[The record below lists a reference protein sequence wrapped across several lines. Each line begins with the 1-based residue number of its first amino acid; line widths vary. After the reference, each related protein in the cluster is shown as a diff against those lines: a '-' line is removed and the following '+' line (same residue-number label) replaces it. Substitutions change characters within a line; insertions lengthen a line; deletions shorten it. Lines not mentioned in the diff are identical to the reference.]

1 MLSDSFNLQKVNDL
15 YNNRGYDP
23 ETGNIK
29 DFKDAKAYLTERLY
43 PLNNGDYLLNEKNK
57 MRSINYEITSRTILN
72 KLPDELKKWFLKKYF
87 KLYEKVCKLNQP
99 IIKGDEINTIGQ
111 FLHKADVP
119 YSSFSDDIHIKVNM
133 MLNFYKELW
142 CNNNDTSFN
151 YIINWMANMVQG
163 VKNETI
169 LYLKSNLKGIGKSR
183 GTTFLIDHVIGQE
196 LAIESPSTPLTS
208 KYNSSLYGKLMV
220 AFEELEN
227 TSKYEWESISKRLKT
242 WSTSNKITIE
252 EKYMT
257 SFVSDNI
264 NNYIVLSNNDAIKG
278 ADGRRFYCLDLSSKR
293 LGDTKYWESLH
304 ADCFNN
310 EVGHAFYIYLKERDI
325 SNFNCRVFE
334 ATKSKTDALTD
345 LLNNVYKFLKFNY
358 VLCDKDILLTS
369 KELYELYLD
378 YCNKTSNKEFK
389 KRKFISLLREVDIE
403 YRTSNGKCIYN
414 VSIDKLKQTAD
425 KFKWKYEDDA
435 EEFSD
440 NCIWDNIEQK
450 QQPNPIDHEDR
461 ISILNDN
468 NKQLKEENEQ
478 LKELI
483 KSLQEQLNA
492 QDKPKLKKVVKKSK
506 SKVKDLIDSINNKLD
521 EQKPQPQPKPKPK
534 KISIK
539 ISNMDMLLTDF
550 DSI

>member
-1 MLSDSFNLQKVNDL
+1 MISGSFNLQKINDL
-15 YNNRGYDP
+15 FNNRGYDP

-43 PLNNGDYLLNEKNK
+43 PLNNGDYLLNEKGK
-57 MRSINYEITSRTILN
+57 IRSINYEITSRTILN
-72 KLPDELKKWFLKKYF
+72 KLPDELKKWYLKKYF
-87 KLYEKVCKLNQP
+87 KLYEQVCKLNQP
-99 IIKGDEINTIGQ
+99 IIQGDEINTIGQ
-111 FLHKADVP
+111 FLHKDDRA
-119 YSSFSDDIHIKVNM
+119 YSSFSDDIHIKVNT

-142 CNNNDTSFN
+142 CNNNDVSFN
-151 YIINWMANMVQG
+151 YVIRWMANMVQG

-183 GTTFLIDHVIGQE
+183 GTTFLIDHVIGGE
-196 LAIESPSTPLTS
+196 LAMESPSTPLTS
-208 KYNSSLYGKLMV
+208 KYNSCLYGKLMV

-242 WSTSNKITIE
+242 WTTSNKITIE

-257 SFVSDNI
+257 SFISDNI

-293 LGDTKYWESLH
+293 LGDTKYWDDLH
-304 ADCFNN
+304 ANCFNN
-310 EVGHAFYIYLKERDI
+310 DVGHAFYMYLKELDI
-325 SNFNCRVFE
+325 SDFNCRVFE
-334 ATKSKTDALTD
+334 ATKTKTDALTD

-369 KELYELYLD
+369 KELYNVYID

-414 VSIDKLKQTAD
+414 ISIDKLKQTAK
-425 KFKWKYEDDA
+425 KFKWYYEDDR
-435 EEFSD
+435 EEFAD
-440 NCIWDNIEQK
+440 NCIWDDIEEK
-450 QQPNPIDHEDR
+450 NPIDHDDR
-461 ISILNDN
+461 ISIL
-468 NKQLKEENEQ
+468 KEENNK

-483 KSLQEQLNA
+483 KTLQEQLK
-492 QDKPKLKKVVKKSK
+492 QQQPKEPIKPKLKKVVKKK
-506 SKVKDLIDSINNKLD
+506 STVKELIKDINKRLD
-521 EQKPQPQPKPKPK
+521 KKEEAKPKPKPK
-534 KISIK
+534 PSIK
-539 ISNMDMLLTDF
+539 LSISNMDMLLTDF